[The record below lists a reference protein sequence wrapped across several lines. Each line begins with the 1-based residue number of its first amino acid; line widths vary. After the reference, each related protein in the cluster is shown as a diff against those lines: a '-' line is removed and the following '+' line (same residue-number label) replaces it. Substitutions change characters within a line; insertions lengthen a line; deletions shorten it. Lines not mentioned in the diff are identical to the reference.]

1 MARDWSQEEVEATV
15 ADHFDML
22 RAELLGIPFN
32 KAEHNRNLRAL
43 LDGRSAGAIE
53 RKHQNISAIL
63 LELRHPFIDGYKP
76 LANYQ
81 QLLWTVVTDHLDRDR
96 ILEGLVRETAER
108 AVTAPDLADL
118 EHLWDAA
125 PPEPS
130 GERGGGVKEPEA
142 PYAVRRPVRVDY
154 LALEARNQSL
164 GKAGEELVLRLET
177 DRLRREGAS
186 RLANRIEHVS
196 HTRGDGL
203 GYDVLSFE
211 SNGRERL
218 IEVKTTSFGRRT
230 PFHVTRNELACS
242 QAHDAQYHL
251 YRVYAFREAP
261 RLFTLQGPI
270 PHHCH
275 LDPTQYVARIA

>member
-15 ADHFDML
+15 ADHFEML
-22 RAELLGIPFN
+22 RTELAGIPFN
-32 KAEHNRNLRAL
+32 KAEHNRNLQSML
-43 LDGRSAGAIE
+43 NGRSAGAIE

-63 LELRHPFIDGYKP
+63 LGLRHPFIDGYKP

-81 QLLWTVVTDHLDRDR
+81 QLLWSVVTEHLERDR
-96 ILEGLVRETAER
+96 ILEALVRQTAER
-108 AVTAPDLADL
+108 AVTAPDVADL
-118 EHLWDAA
+118 AHLWDPA
-125 PPEPS
+125 PPEPA
-130 GERGGGVKEPEA
+130 GERRGGVKEPEV
-142 PYAVRRPVRVDY
+142 PYTVRPPVHVDY

-164 GKAGEELVLRLET
+164 GKAGEELVLRLEA
-177 DRLRREGAS
+177 DRLWREGAPH
-186 RLANRIEHVS
+186 LADRIEHVA
-196 HTRGDGL
+196 HTQGDGL

-211 SNGRERL
+211 SNGKERL
-218 IEVKTTSFGRRT
+218 IEVKTTSFGKRT

-251 YRVYAFREAP
+251 YRVYSFREAP

-275 LDPTQYVARIA
+275 LDPTQYLARIA

>member
-1 MARDWSQEEVEATV
+1 
-15 ADHFDML
+15 ML
-22 RAELLGIPFN
+22 RAELAGLPFN
-32 KAEHNRNLRAL
+32 KAEHNRNLRAVL
-43 LDGRSAGAIE
+43 SGRSAGAIE
-53 RKHQNISAIL
+53 RKHQNISAIF

-81 QLLWTVVTDHLDRDR
+81 QLLWDVVTEHLERDQ
-96 ILEGLVRETAER
+96 ILEGLVRQTAEG
-108 AVTAPDLADL
+108 AVTAPDIADL
-118 EHLWDAA
+118 ARLWDPA

-130 GERGGGVKEPEA
+130 GERGGGVKGAEA

-186 RLANRIEHVS
+186 RLADRIEHVS

-211 SNGRERL
+211 SSGRERL
-218 IEVKTTSFGRRT
+218 IEVKTTSFGKRT

-251 YRVYAFREAP
+251 YRVYSFRDAP

>member
-1 MARDWSQEEVEATV
+1 MARDWSREEVEATV
-15 ADHFDML
+15 ADHFAML
-22 RAELLGIPFN
+22 RTELAGVSFN
-32 KAEHNRNLRAL
+32 KAEHNRNLRAVL
-43 LDGRSAGAIE
+43 NGRSPGAIE
-53 RKHQNISAIL
+53 RKHQNISAVL
-63 LELRHPFIDGYKP
+63 QELRHPFIDGYKP

-81 QLLWTVVTDHLDRDR
+81 QLLWSVVTEHLERDR
-96 ILEGLVRETAER
+96 ILEGLVRSTAER
-108 AVTAPDLADL
+108 TVTAPDLADL

-125 PPEPS
+125 PPDPAGVRRGEAREPT
-130 GERGGGVKEPEA
+130 A
-142 PYAVRRPVRVDY
+142 PYTVPRPVYVDY
-154 LALEARNQSL
+154 LALEARNRSL
-164 GKAGEELVLRLET
+164 GTAGEELVLRLET

-186 RLANRIEHVS
+186 RLADRIEHVS

-218 IEVKTTSFGRRT
+218 IEVKTTSFGKRT

-261 RLFTLQGPI
+261 RLFTLRGPI

-275 LDPTQYVARIA
+275 LDPTQYLARIA